1 MGQKF
6 LMDTNVI
13 VGYLGDMVPEQ
24 GAAFLDVLPAC
35 ISVITRIELLGWYN
49 APQDELERL
58 RTFVHDAQIFSLN
71 EPIIEKTIELRQ
83 NHRIKT
89 PDAIVAATALTY
101 GFTLVTRNTD
111 DFQNIEGF
119 SLLNPWEL

>member
-13 VGYLGDMVPEQ
+13 VGYLGDMVAEQ